1 MKQIK
6 GIKVGTTEITSTYTD
21 GVSGSDSTSFE
32 VTAVS
37 LSSISTPV
45 DTVYTGFDIK
55 PIPDVFAIVDGVQRT
70 LELGV
75 DYDLTYS
82 NNINVGNYATVI
94 ATGKGNFTG
103 SVFATWSITGATM
116 TVNANDQSYEYDGD
130 LHGTAPTI
138 TTVNNQTPTIKYR
151 LSSSGAYTLTDTPQ
165 FKNVDNSGYAE
176 FDGTV
181 YFQVTAPNHNT
192 YEGSYQ
198 LVVHP
203 KTAVLAWGPTS
214 WRYDG
219 NPHSTT
225 CTVSN
230 LVSGDT
236 CTVTLSGNSITN
248 IGSTTVTAT
257 GLDNPNYT
265 LSGADNTSVLL
276 VINPGLFVK
285 ISGNWTPVKAVY
297 KRVSGSWV
305 QQDMTTAFSTSGR
318 YIKSN

>member
-37 LSSISTPV
+37 LSSISTPA

-55 PIPDVFAIVDGVQRT
+55 PTPDVFAIVDGVKTT

-82 NNINVGNYATVI
+82 NNRNVGNSATVT
-94 ATGKGNFTG
+94 ATGKGNFIG
-103 SVFATWSITGATM
+103 SVFAIWSITGATM
-116 TVNANDQSYEYDGD
+116 TVTANDQSYEYDGS
-130 LHGTAPTI
+130 LHGNAPVI
-138 TTVNNQTPTIKYR
+138 TTVNDQTPTIKYR
-151 LSSSGAYTLTDTPQ
+151 YTSSGSYNITTTPQ
-165 FKNVDNSGYAE
+165 FKDVVNSGYNNI
-176 FDGTV
+176 V

-198 LVVHP
+198 LVVNP
-203 KTAVLAWGPTS
+203 KEATLTWGPTS
-214 WRYDG
+214 WTYDG
-219 NPHSTT
+219 NAHSTI

-236 CTVTLSGNSITN
+236 CTVTLTGNSITN

-257 GLDNPNYT
+257 GLSNPNYT
-265 LSGADNTSVLL
+265 LSGADNTSVSLT
-276 VINPGLFVK
+276 INPGLFVK
-285 ISGNWTPVKAVY
+285 LSGTWTPVKAVY

-305 QQDMTTAFSTSGR
+305 KQDMTTAFSASER
-318 YIKSN
+318 YVKSN

>member
-1 MKQIK
+1 
-6 GIKVGTTEITSTYTD
+6 
-21 GVSGSDSTSFE
+21 
-32 VTAVS
+32 
-37 LSSISTPV
+37 
-45 DTVYTGFDIK
+45 
-55 PIPDVFAIVDGVQRT
+55 
-70 LELGV
+70 
-75 DYDLTYS
+75 
-82 NNINVGNYATVI
+82 
-94 ATGKGNFTG
+94 
-103 SVFATWSITGATM
+103 M

-165 FKNVDNSGYAE
+165 FKNVDNSGYAG

-203 KTAVLAWGPTS
+203 KTAVLAWGITS

-225 CTVSN
+225 CTVTN
-230 LVSGDT
+230 LVSDDT
-236 CTVTLSGNSITN
+236 CTVILSGNSITN

-257 GLDNPNYT
+257 GLSNSNYKLPENGITQT
-265 LSGADNTSVLL
+265 LT
-276 VINPGLFVK
+276 INPGLFVK
-285 ISGNWTPVKAVY
+285 LSGIWTPVKAVY

-305 QQDMTTAFSTSGR
+305 QQDMTTTFSTSGR

>member
-37 LSSISTPV
+37 LSSISTPA
-45 DTVYTGFDIK
+45 DTVYTGSDIK
-55 PIPDVFAIVDGVQRT
+55 PTPDVFAIVDGVQTT

-82 NNINVGNYATVI
+82 NNRNVGNSATVT
-94 ATGKGNFTG
+94 ATGKGNFIG

-116 TVNANDQSYEYDGD
+116 TVTANDQSYGYDGS
-130 LHGTAPTI
+130 LHGTAPVI

-151 LSSSGAYTLTDTPQ
+151 YTSSGSYNITTTPQ
-165 FKNVDNSGYAE
+165 FKDVVNSGYNNI
-176 FDGTV
+176 V

-203 KTAVLAWGPTS
+203 KEATLTWGTTS
-214 WRYDG
+214 WTYDG
-219 NPHSTT
+219 NSHSTT

-257 GLDNPNYT
+257 GLSNPNYT
-265 LSGADNTSVLL
+265 LSGADNTSVSLT
-276 VINPGLFVK
+276 INPGLFVK
-285 ISGNWTPVKAVY
+285 LSGTWTPVKAVY
-297 KRVSGSWV
+297 KMVSGSWV
-305 QQDMTTAFSTSGR
+305 KQDMTTAFSASER
-318 YIKSN
+318 YVKSN

>member
-37 LSSISTPV
+37 LSSISTPA

-55 PIPDVFAIVDGVQRT
+55 PTPDVFAIVDGVQTT

-82 NNINVGNYATVI
+82 NNRNVGNSATVT

-103 SVFATWSITGATM
+103 SVFTTWSITGATM
-116 TVNANDQSYEYDGD
+116 TVTANDQSYEYDGN
-130 LHGTAPTI
+130 LHGTAPVI
-138 TTVNNQTPTIKYR
+138 TTVNDQTPTIKYR
-151 LSSSGAYTLTDTPQ
+151 YTSSGSYNITATPQ
-165 FKNVDNSGYAE
+165 FKDVVNSGYNNI
-176 FDGTV
+176 V
-181 YFQVTAPNHNT
+181 YFQVTAPNHIT
-192 YEGSYQ
+192 FEGSYH
-198 LVVHP
+198 LEIYPKVV
-203 KTAVLAWGPTS
+203 TLQWGDTN
-214 WRYDG
+214 WTYDG
-219 NPHSTT
+219 NSHSTT

-257 GLDNPNYT
+257 GLSNPNYT
-265 LSGADNTSVLL
+265 LSGADNTSVSLT
-276 VINPGLFVK
+276 INPGLFVK
-285 ISGNWTPVKAVY
+285 LSGTWTPVKAVY
-297 KRVSGSWV
+297 KMVSGSWV
-305 QQDMTTAFSTSGR
+305 KQDMTTAFSASER
-318 YIKSN
+318 YVKSN

>member
-82 NNINVGNYATVI
+82 NNINVGNYATVT
-94 ATGKGNFTG
+94 ATGIGNYTG
-103 SVFATWSITGATM
+103 TLPQTWNI
-116 TVNANDQSYEYDGD
+116 V
-130 LHGTAPTI
+130 P
-138 TTVNNQTPTIKYR
+138 K
-151 LSSSGAYTLTDTPQ
+151 
-165 FKNVDNSGYAE
+165 
-176 FDGTV
+176 
-181 YFQVTAPNHNT
+181 
-192 YEGSYQ
+192 
-198 LVVHP
+198 VVS
-203 KTAVLAWGPTS
+203 LQWGPTS

-225 CTVSN
+225 CVVSN

-248 IGSTTVTAT
+248 IGSTTVTAI
-257 GLDNPNYT
+257 GLSNSNYKLPESGITQT
-265 LSGADNTSVLL
+265 LT
-276 VINPGLFVK
+276 INPGLFVK